1 MTSFL
6 SIKHFL
12 YLFLEHQHPPPTI
25 NLSLRGFN
33 LAVSSVF
40 NEKKKKHF
48 QGSNL
53 SSSQSP
59 WGEPPPTVR
68 DMKLNCADGRCQNP
82 VWQSRMGSPCSCVI
96 SPGLLS
102 LCQTHI
108 STLALRYQAAFGRSN
123 VSCCFHWD
131 AAPEVVQFHLTH
143 TLWGGG
149 LLSHTYTEVKSGIC
163 WSKLGN
169 RGYSLSWYSPDINSL
184 FSRSN
189 DKSLVD
195 THSYFKLHRKEIIKK
210 TNCVTDYSILLFWF
224 LFNSRMLVLFYHW
237 TSATWSHN
245 S

>member
-1 MTSFL
+1 MALKPKSHWYSVRHWIGSPPKFRRLKTTPDIYLKRNRNLPLQFYNAFLPDWTETIMTSFL

-96 SPGLLS
+96 SPGLIS

-108 STLALRYQAAFGRSN
+108 SSLALRYQAAFGRSN

-131 AAPEVVQFHLTH
+131 AAPEVVQFPLTH
-143 TLWGGG
+143 TLWGEGCY
-149 LLSHTYTEVKSGIC
+149 LTRTL
-163 WSKLGN
+163 
-169 RGYSLSWYSPDINSL
+169 R
-184 FSRSN
+184 
-189 DKSLVD
+189 
-195 THSYFKLHRKEIIKK
+195 
-210 TNCVTDYSILLFWF
+210 
-224 LFNSRMLVLFYHW
+224 
-237 TSATWSHN
+237 
-245 S
+245 